1 LVGLKFGPTRT
12 KQTTLPS
19 TTRKARCAYAKGFLI
34 QTYFLFSQD
43 DASMKILNEFVPTRK
58 FLKLAEEIKDLVDGW
73 NVTDSAAGFPAP
85 SGTAVSCVL
94 KSKYPDKIIV
104 PIFILHYKG
113 PVEVGGL
120 ALAADVIGLD
130 GLVLTMGDVPKYGE
144 PIKMLKSSEEARDFL
159 RTSVRLKNLKLGC
172 LLTAR
177 RSVEETIA
185 RAREPWDFIYF
196 MRLEDKS
203 FPTLEQVAKEC
214 KRLNK
219 PIYSYF
225 LVGTP
230 KNIETVKM
238 IGWPVTTTMDHAEE
252 YAAKLEGLVDGVIA
266 TCAGDPEGDKE
277 LLGKLQKFRK

>member
-1 LVGLKFGPTRT
+1 
-12 KQTTLPS
+12 
-19 TTRKARCAYAKGFLI
+19 
-34 QTYFLFSQD
+34 
-43 DASMKILNEFVPTRK
+43 MKILHEFVPTRK
-58 FLKLAEEIKDLVDGW
+58 FLKLAEETKDLVDGW
-73 NVTDSAAGFPAP
+73 NVTDSAAGVPAP
-85 SGTAVSCVL
+85 SGTVVSCLL
-94 KSKYPDKIIV
+94 KAKYPDKMVV
-104 PIFILHYKG
+104 PIFIMHYKG

-130 GLVLTMGDVPKYGE
+130 GLALTMGDVPKYGE

-159 RTSVRLKNLKLGC
+159 RTTVRVKNLKLGC

-185 RAREPWDFIYF
+185 RAREPWDFIFF

-203 FPTLEQVAKEC
+203 FPALEQVAKEC

-219 PIYSYF
+219 PIYAYF

-230 KNIETVKM
+230 KNTEIVKM
-238 IGWPVTTTMDHAEE
+238 IGWPVTTTMDHVEE
-252 YAAKLEGLVDGVIA
+252 YAAKLEGLVDGIIA

>member
-1 LVGLKFGPTRT
+1 
-12 KQTTLPS
+12 
-19 TTRKARCAYAKGFLI
+19 
-34 QTYFLFSQD
+34 
-43 DASMKILNEFVPTRK
+43 MKILNEFVPTRK
-58 FLKLAEEIKDLVDGW
+58 FLKHAEEIKDLVDGW

-94 KSKYPDKIIV
+94 KAKYPDKIIV

-120 ALAADVIGLD
+120 ALAADAIGLD
-130 GLVLTMGDVPKYGE
+130 GLVLTMGDAPKYGE

-159 RTSVRLKNLKLGC
+159 RTTVHLKNLKLGC

-203 FPTLEQVAKEC
+203 FPILEQVAKEC

-219 PIYSYF
+219 PIYAYF
-225 LVGTP
+225 MVGTP
-230 KNIETVKM
+230 KNVETVRM
-238 IGWPVTTTMDHAEE
+238 IGWPVTTTMEHAEE

>member
-1 LVGLKFGPTRT
+1 VTREIE
-12 KQTTLPS
+12 S
-19 TTRKARCAYAKGFLI
+19 CAHAKGFLI
-34 QTYFLFSQD
+34 QAYFLFSQD
-43 DASMKILNEFVPTRK
+43 DATMKILNEFVPTRK
-58 FLKLAEEIKDLVDGW
+58 FLKLADEIKDLVDGW

-85 SGTAVSCVL
+85 SGTVVSCVL

-159 RTSVRLKNLKLGC
+159 RTTVRVKNLKLGC
-172 LLTAR
+172 LLTSR
-177 RSVEETIA
+177 RSAEETVA

-196 MRLEDKS
+196 MRLEDNS
-203 FPTLEQVAKEC
+203 FPVLEQVAKEC
-214 KRLNK
+214 KRLDK
-219 PIYSYF
+219 PVYAYF

-230 KNIETVKM
+230 KNVETVKM
-238 IGWPVTTTMDHAEE
+238 IGWPVTTTMNHVEE
-252 YAAKLEGLVDGVIA
+252 YAAKLDGLVDGIIA

-277 LLGKLQKFRK
+277 LLMKLQKFRK

>member
-1 LVGLKFGPTRT
+1 
-12 KQTTLPS
+12 
-19 TTRKARCAYAKGFLI
+19 
-34 QTYFLFSQD
+34 
-43 DASMKILNEFVPTRK
+43 MKILNEFVPTRK

-85 SGTAVSCVL
+85 SGTVVSCIL
-94 KSKYPDKIIV
+94 KSRYPEKYVV

-120 ALAADVIGLD
+120 ALAADIIGLD

-144 PIKMLKSSEEARDFL
+144 PIKMLKSSEEAREFL
-159 RTSVRLKNLKLGC
+159 RTSIKLKNLKLGC

-185 RAREPWDFIYF
+185 RVKETWDFIYF

-203 FPTLEQVAKEC
+203 FPTLEQIAREC

-219 PIYSYF
+219 PLYAYF
-225 LVGTP
+225 MVGTP
-230 KNIETVKM
+230 RNVETVKM
-238 IGWPVTTTMDHAEE
+238 IGWPVTATMDKVEE
-252 YAAKLEGLVDGVIA
+252 TAAKLDGLVDGIIA
-266 TCAGDPEGDKE
+266 TCAGDAEGDKE
-277 LLGKLQKFRK
+277 MLQKLQKFRS

>member
-1 LVGLKFGPTRT
+1 
-12 KQTTLPS
+12 
-19 TTRKARCAYAKGFLI
+19 
-34 QTYFLFSQD
+34 
-43 DASMKILNEFVPTRK
+43 MKILNEFVPTRK

-85 SGTAVSCVL
+85 SGTAVSCLL
-94 KSKYPDKIIV
+94 KVKYPDKIIV

-159 RTSVRLKNLKLGC
+159 RTTVRLKNLKLGC

-185 RAREPWDFIYF
+185 RVREPWDFIYF

-203 FPTLEQVAKEC
+203 FPILEQIAKEC

-225 LVGTP
+225 MVGTP
-230 KNIETVKM
+230 KNVETVKM

>member
-1 LVGLKFGPTRT
+1 
-12 KQTTLPS
+12 
-19 TTRKARCAYAKGFLI
+19 
-34 QTYFLFSQD
+34 
-43 DASMKILNEFVPTRK
+43 MKILNEFVPTRK

-85 SGTAVSCVL
+85 SGTAISCVL
-94 KSKYPDKIIV
+94 KTKYPDKIIV

-159 RTSVRLKNLKLGC
+159 RTTVRLKNLKLGC

-203 FPTLEQVAKEC
+203 FPILEQVAKEC

-230 KNIETVKM
+230 KNVEIVKM
-238 IGWPVTTTMDHAEE
+238 IGWPVTTTMDHVEE